1 MYNSYM
7 DYTFIKELL
16 LLNYKKLKA
25 KQEEELNSFS
35 KSNIIVI
42 LEFTKEKALAKLEAE
57 GLTVEDVVDL
67 GAGLYLKK
75 EAVPEYNELIK
86 KHNKEFHEYFFNNVY
101 EVIKYEAANYEMEI
115 SLSYSYDE
123 FLNIIGLSDEE
134 ITDNKVEI
142 NKAITDYKKE
152 FYELN

>member
-1 MYNSYM
+1 M
-7 DYTFIKELL
+7 
-16 LLNYKKLKA
+16 NYKKLKA